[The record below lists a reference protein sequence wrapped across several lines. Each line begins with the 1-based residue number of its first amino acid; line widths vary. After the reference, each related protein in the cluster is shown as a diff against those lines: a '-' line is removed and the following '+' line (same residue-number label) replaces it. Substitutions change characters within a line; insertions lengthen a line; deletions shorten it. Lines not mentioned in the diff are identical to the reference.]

1 MNPENRTM
9 LKVTV
14 KDAEESDRMF
24 EILMGEDVPDRR
36 AFIERHAKEV
46 TNLTSDEIED
56 NEEDAGM
63 PDASLL
69 NRSLNEE
76 MKNSYINYAMSVII
90 GKLTRCKRRSEAVHR
105 RVLYGM
111 HEGGHTADKKFSKS
125 ARSVGEVMGKYHL
138 MVTNPSMIQWSE
150 WLRSSHCATHL
161 LTDKGTSVR

>member
-1 MNPENRTM
+1 M
-9 LKVTV
+9 
-14 KDAEESDRMF
+14 
-24 EILMGEDVPDRR
+24 
-36 AFIERHAKEV
+36 
-46 TNLTSDEIED
+46 TSDEIED
-56 NEEDAGM
+56 NVEDAGM

-90 GKLTRCKRRSEAVHR
+90 GRALPDARDGLKPVHR

-125 ARSVGEVMGKYHL
+125 ARSVGEVMGKYTL

-161 LTDKGTSVR
+161 LTDKETSVQ